1 MFFYNFIKNFYT
13 FMVGHRK
20 QLSEYLSENV
30 DNVRSSFW
38 YKKDVCVGFFLS
50 ITIKVFLRIRVS

>member
-1 MFFYNFIKNFYT
+1 
-13 FMVGHRK
+13 MVGHRK

-38 YKKDVCVGFFLS
+38 YKKDVYVGFLLYNHPSFPEDKGFLDTNMQ
-50 ITIKVFLRIRVS
+50 IC